1 VASEELKKTEII
13 IFEKENKEYELE
25 IKLKDD
31 KGLILHLKRINYEK
45 EHELKCKR
53 DDVKRKEQEVQ
64 DEEERL
70 RRLEEE
76 IEEDLSVTQYSLNES
91 KKRLKELEQK
101 REEAKHR
108 E

>member
-45 EHELKCKR
+45 EHEL
-53 DDVKRKEQEVQ
+53 Q